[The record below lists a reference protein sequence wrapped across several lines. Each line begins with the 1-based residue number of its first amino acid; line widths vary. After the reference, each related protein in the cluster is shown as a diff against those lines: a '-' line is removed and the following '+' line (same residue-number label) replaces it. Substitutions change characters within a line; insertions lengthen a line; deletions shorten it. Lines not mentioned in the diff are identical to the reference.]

1 MFSFSYSGS
10 VRVVLALALGGFL
23 GSTLHGQDSSAKFK
37 EATDLYFRNKPEE
50 ALKVFQEV
58 LNANPSNQQA
68 FDMYRE
74 CGRQVM
80 ALMLV
85 KGGEFEATAKRF
97 LELATLGR
105 KEKTDD
111 KAAIDAL
118 VEKVMSGNYLDQ
130 RDAIYA
136 LSANHGEY
144 GAGPFVEKLADDERV
159 VAMDALQHLGND
171 AVLPPAQA
179 RLENEAVVRYAA
191 VCPARSRIR
200 APCRP

>member
-10 VRVVLALALGGFL
+10 VRVVLALALSGFL
-23 GSTLHGQDSSAKFK
+23 GSSLRAQDMSAKFK

-50 ALKVFQEV
+50 ALKAFQEV

-74 CGRQVM
+74 TGRQVM

-85 KGGEFEATAKRF
+85 KGGEFETTAKRF

-111 KAAIDAL
+111 QAVIDPL

-130 RDAIYA
+130 RDALYA

-144 GAGPFVEKLADDERV
+144 GAGPFVKYLADDDKRV
-159 VAMDALQHLGND
+159 VAMDALQHMGTD
-171 AVLPPAQA
+171 AVLPLCAA
-179 RLENEAVVRYAA
+179 LGSENEAVVRYAA
-191 VCPARSRIR
+191 ACLGGIK
-200 APCRP
+200 

>member
-10 VRVVLALALGGFL
+10 VRVVLALALGGLL
-23 GSTLHGQDSSAKFK
+23 GSTLHAQDTSAKFK

-50 ALKVFQEV
+50 ALKAFQEV
-58 LNANPSNQQA
+58 LNANPSNQEA

-74 CGRQVM
+74 SGRQVM

-111 KAAIDAL
+111 
-118 VEKVMSGNYLDQ
+118 
-130 RDAIYA
+130 
-136 LSANHGEY
+136 
-144 GAGPFVEKLADDERV
+144 PADRKSV
-159 VAMDALQHLGND
+159 V
-171 AVLPPAQA
+171 
-179 RLENEAVVRYAA
+179 
-191 VCPARSRIR
+191 
-200 APCRP
+200 